1 MAEWPKAAV
10 SKTAEGI
17 SPPWVRIPFSPP
29 FLCLKSPKVLQGI
42 TLWDFFMPRRCYY

>member
-29 FLCLKSPKVLQGI
+29 VSTCKSRQNLDGVWILPCFYWHV
-42 TLWDFFMPRRCYY
+42 C